1 MRKKVFWT
9 IGMVSILLILGCAS
23 RTDVKQF
30 KDDMLYVR
38 LRLDG
43 IQSENQKIL
52 ALMQDLNTTIATL
65 QEDSRRTKADLIAEM
80 TTLRE
85 RTTYLQNL
93 LDDTGDRMSRLLHSV
108 QDKTV
113 TTQTPPSSAEF
124 EPTTAD
130 SLLFLT
136 DSTSTPIGDNLNAKE
151 LYDAAYLDL
160 SKGDYDLAL
169 QGFREYLRAFPQS
182 EYSDN
187 AQYWIGEIY
196 YAKGEFERSF
206 NEFDII
212 GKQFPDGDKVPAAL
226 LKMGYCLINLDD
238 DRSARQYLNQVV
250 ERFPD
255 SAEAGLARSRLE
267 EM

>member
-1 MRKKVFWT
+1 MRKRVICVTVFMT
-9 IGMVSILLILGCAS
+9 LILIVGCAS

-38 LRLDG
+38 LRLDSV
-43 IQSENQKIL
+43 QSENKKIL
-52 ALMQDLNTTIATL
+52 ALLQDLNQTIVTL

-80 TTLRE
+80 STLRE

-93 LDDTGDRMSRLLHSV
+93 LDDTGDRMSRLFHSV

-113 TTQTPPSSAEF
+113 PNTPP
-124 EPTTAD
+124 EPMTAD
-130 SLLFLT
+130 SLLFMT
-136 DSTSTPIGDNLNAKE
+136 DSTASPSGDALNAKE
-151 LYDAAYLDL
+151 LYDAAYMDL

-169 QGFREYLRAFPQS
+169 QGFREYLRAFLQS

-196 YAKGEFERSF
+196 YAQGEFERSF

-212 GKQFPDGDKVPAAL
+212 GKQFPEGDKVPAAL

-238 DRSARQYLNQVV
+238 ERGARQYLNRVV